1 LIAPL
6 HGVLPRFEAC
16 VRRPAFLPRIRPV
29 LAEHFELFLTTIGV
43 VMAIL
48 IVPMEL
54 SRGEQGLATATLVWV
69 QGFLIWA
76 VHRHC
81 WFRRRALVRKMR
93 VMLQDKVNN
102 QLTVMLGAA
111 ELHGRAAA
119 AAAGQGQAEIERAVL
134 AARTVS
140 EELDHLSLESVSEWE
155 RRYRR
160 GLPASLA

>member
-1 LIAPL
+1 
-6 HGVLPRFEAC
+6 
-16 VRRPAFLPRIRPV
+16 VRRLRAV
-29 LAEHFELFLTTIGV
+29 LAEYFELFLTTIGV

-54 SRGEQGLATATLVWV
+54 GRGEQGLVTATLVWV

-81 WFRRRALVRKMR
+81 WFRRRTLVRKMR

-111 ELHGRAAA
+111 EMHGRSV
-119 AAAGQGQAEIERAVL
+119 GSVERQGEIERAVL

-140 EELDHLSLESVSEWE
+140 EELDQLSLESVREWE

-160 GLPASLA
+160 GLPTSLA

>member
-1 LIAPL
+1 M
-6 HGVLPRFEAC
+6 
-16 VRRPAFLPRIRPV
+16 RRLRAIF
-29 LAEHFELFLTTIGV
+29 AEHFELLLTTIGV

-54 SRGEQGLATATLVWV
+54 SRGEQGLVTATLVWV
-69 QGFLIWA
+69 QGLLIWA

-93 VMLQDKVNN
+93 VMLQDRVNN
-102 QLTVMLGAA
+102 QLTVILGAA
-111 ELHGRAAA
+111 EMHGRTGGGRDA
-119 AAAGQGQAEIERAVL
+119 QGEMERAVL

-140 EELDHLSLESVSEWE
+140 EELDQLSLESVRRWE

-160 GLPASLA
+160 GIPASLA

>member
-1 LIAPL
+1 
-6 HGVLPRFEAC
+6 
-16 VRRPAFLPRIRPV
+16 VRRLRAVF
-29 LAEHFELFLTTIGV
+29 AEYFELFLTTIGV

-54 SRGEQGLATATLVWV
+54 SRGEQGLVTATLVWV

-111 ELHGRAAA
+111 EMHGRSVGSVE
-119 AAAGQGQAEIERAVL
+119 GQGEIERAVL

-140 EELDHLSLESVSEWE
+140 EELDQLSLESVRDWE

-160 GLPASLA
+160 GLPHTLA

>member
-1 LIAPL
+1 M
-6 HGVLPRFEAC
+6 
-16 VRRPAFLPRIRPV
+16 RRLRTIF
-29 LAEHFELFLTTIGV
+29 AEHFELFLTTIGV

-54 SRGEQGLATATLVWV
+54 SRGEQGLVTATLVWV

-81 WFRRRALVRKMR
+81 WFRRRALVHRMR

-111 ELHGRAAA
+111 EMQGRTV
-119 AAAGQGQAEIERAVL
+119 GGTERQGEMERAVL
-134 AARTVS
+134 AARLVS
-140 EELDHLSLESVSEWE
+140 EELDQLSLESVREWE
-155 RRYRR
+155 RRYPR
-160 GLPASLA
+160 GIPASLV

>member
-1 LIAPL
+1 
-6 HGVLPRFEAC
+6 
-16 VRRPAFLPRIRPV
+16 
-29 LAEHFELFLTTIGV
+29 
-43 VMAIL
+43 MAIL

-54 SRGEQGLATATLVWV
+54 SRGEQGLVTATLVWV

-81 WFRRRALVRKMR
+81 WFRRRTLVRKMR

-111 ELHGRAAA
+111 EMHGRMT
-119 AAAGQGQAEIERAVL
+119 GGRESQGEMERVVL
-134 AARTVS
+134 AARVVS
-140 EELDHLSLESVSEWE
+140 EELDQLSLESVRDWE

-160 GLPASLA
+160 GIPTTLA

>member
-1 LIAPL
+1 
-6 HGVLPRFEAC
+6 
-16 VRRPAFLPRIRPV
+16 VRRLRAVF
-29 LAEHFELFLTTIGV
+29 AEHFELFLTTIGV

-54 SRGEQGLATATLVWV
+54 NRGEQGLVTATLVWV

-81 WFRRRALVRKMR
+81 WFRRRTLVRKMR

-111 ELHGRAAA
+111 EMHGRTT
-119 AAAGQGQAEIERAVL
+119 GGRESQGEMERAVF
-134 AARTVS
+134 AARVVS
-140 EELDHLSLESVSEWE
+140 EELDQLSLESVRDWE

-160 GLPASLA
+160 GIPTPLA